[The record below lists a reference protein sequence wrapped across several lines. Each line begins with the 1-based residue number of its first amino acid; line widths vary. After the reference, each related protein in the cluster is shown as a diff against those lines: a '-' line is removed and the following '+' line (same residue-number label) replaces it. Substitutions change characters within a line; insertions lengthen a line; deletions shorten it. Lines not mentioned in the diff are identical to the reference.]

1 MWLLVWI
8 ATFLLVSSVI
18 GYFTFKFNKSGK
30 DPLWFRTLVKSR
42 LEPPGY
48 VYGIVFPLQDISLAI
63 LGWNLSS
70 MPEFIEGYQYFWIQM
85 VLKWIYGPVIFTFHL
100 KKLALIIQLFL
111 VILNGHIIH
120 MLWISNATN
129 LALLNCPNLCVLI
142 FSLYFMTV
150 INLYN

>member
-85 VLKWIYGPVIFTFHL
+85 VLKWIYGPVIFTFHQ
-100 KKLALIIQLFL
+100 KKTCFNYSTIP
-111 VILNGHIIH
+111 
-120 MLWISNATN
+120 S
-129 LALLNCPNLCVLI
+129 
-142 FSLYFMTV
+142 YFKWAYYSYV
-150 INLYN
+150 VDFKCN